1 MPEEY
6 GERFHFYR
14 GIIENKGG
22 SVPFPR
28 GQHIG
33 DETWLYSAP
42 PEQLIKEIELCVNE
56 RYYMEVS
63 LLELSPS
70 EIAANP
76 IFSSL

>member
-1 MPEEY
+1 MLGMPEEY

-28 GQHIG
+28 AQHIG

-42 PEQLIKEIELCVNE
+42 PNELIKEVEMCVNE
-56 RYYMEVS
+56 RYYMEVR
-63 LLELSPS
+63 
-70 EIAANP
+70 
-76 IFSSL
+76 SSQV